1 MILSIPNENMY
12 PLYWWRRSVAVT
24 TCKRLLLPLIH
35 LGVCMIRYIY
45 ERCLIRGCVDI
56 PGNICIMLSE
66 DDARRAPEKILQVI
80 QWSRECGVKSLIFHI
95 DTDSS
100 APVIAEITSLK
111 DRFGPVRVTLYS
123 PEGTSVLHDGTP
135 LPETIIAVGM
145 SGREE
150 IVHSVREIAEQGTNP
165 EDVDETMLESHL
177 TFQYEPD
184 FVIKTGDSHLM
195 DFMIWQSVYS
205 ELFFTDVNWETFR
218 KIDFLRALRDYQL
231 RKRRYG
237 K

>member
-1 MILSIPNENMY
+1 
-12 PLYWWRRSVAVT
+12 
-24 TCKRLLLPLIH
+24 
-35 LGVCMIRYIY
+35 MIRYIY
-45 ERCLIRGCVDI
+45 ERFLIRGCVDI
-56 PGNICIMLSE
+56 PSHICIMLSE
-66 DDARRAPEKILQVI
+66 DDARRAPEKIIQVI

-95 DTDSS
+95 DTDL
-100 APVIAEITSLK
+100 PVPMISEIANLK
-111 DRFGPVRVTLYS
+111 DLFGSVHVTLYS
-123 PEGTSVLHDGTP
+123 PDGKMVLHDGSESP
-135 LPETIIAVGM
+135 DVIIAVGM

-150 IVHSVREIAEQGTNP
+150 IVHSVREIGERGINP
-165 EDVDETMLESHL
+165 DDVDEKMLESHL

-205 ELFFTDVNWETFR
+205 ELFFTDVNWQTFR
-218 KIDFLRALRDYQL
+218 KIDFFRALRDYQL

>member
-1 MILSIPNENMY
+1 
-12 PLYWWRRSVAVT
+12 
-24 TCKRLLLPLIH
+24 
-35 LGVCMIRYIY
+35 MIRYIY
-45 ERCLIRGCVDI
+45 ERFLIRGCVDI
-56 PGNICIMLSE
+56 PSHICIMLSE
-66 DDARRAPEKILQVI
+66 DDARRAPEKIIQVI

-95 DTDSS
+95 DTDL
-100 APVIAEITSLK
+100 PVPMISEITRLQ
-111 DRFGPVRVTLYS
+111 DLFGSVHVTLYS
-123 PEGTSVLHDGTP
+123 PDGKKVLHEGSESPDV
-135 LPETIIAVGM
+135 IIAVGM

-150 IVHSVREIAEQGTNP
+150 IVHSVREIGERGINP
-165 EDVDETMLESHL
+165 EDVDEKMLESHL

-205 ELFFTDVNWETFR
+205 ELFFTDVNWQTFR
-218 KIDFLRALRDYQL
+218 KIDFFRALRDYQL

>member
-1 MILSIPNENMY
+1 
-12 PLYWWRRSVAVT
+12 
-24 TCKRLLLPLIH
+24 
-35 LGVCMIRYIY
+35 
-45 ERCLIRGCVDI
+45 
-56 PGNICIMLSE
+56 MLSE
-66 DDARRAPEKILQVI
+66 DDARRAPEKIIQVI

-95 DTDSS
+95 DTDL
-100 APVIAEITSLK
+100 PVPMISEITCLQ
-111 DRFGPVRVTLYS
+111 DLFGSVHVTLYS
-123 PEGTSVLHDGTP
+123 PDGKTVLHEGSESPDV
-135 LPETIIAVGM
+135 IIAVGM

-150 IVHSVREIAEQGTNP
+150 IVHSVREIGERGINP
-165 EDVDETMLESHL
+165 DDVDEKMLESHL

-205 ELFFTDVNWETFR
+205 ELFFTDVNWQTFR
-218 KIDFLRALRDYQL
+218 KIDFFRALRDYQL

>member
-1 MILSIPNENMY
+1 
-12 PLYWWRRSVAVT
+12 
-24 TCKRLLLPLIH
+24 
-35 LGVCMIRYIY
+35 MIRYIY
-45 ERCLIRGCVDI
+45 ERFLIRGCVDI
-56 PGNICIMLSE
+56 PSHICIMLSE
-66 DDARRAPEKILQVI
+66 DDARRAPEKIIQVI

-95 DTDSS
+95 DTDL
-100 APVIAEITSLK
+100 PVPMISEITCLQ
-111 DRFGPVRVTLYS
+111 DLFGSVHVTLYS
-123 PEGTSVLHDGTP
+123 PDEKMVLHDGSESP
-135 LPETIIAVGM
+135 DVIIAVGM

-150 IVHSVREIAEQGTNP
+150 IVHSVREIGESGINP
-165 EDVDETMLESHL
+165 DDVDEKMLESHL

-205 ELFFTDVNWETFR
+205 ELFFTDVNWQTFR
-218 KIDFLRALRDYQL
+218 KIDFFRALRDYQL

>member
-1 MILSIPNENMY
+1 
-12 PLYWWRRSVAVT
+12 
-24 TCKRLLLPLIH
+24 
-35 LGVCMIRYIY
+35 MIRYIY
-45 ERCLIRGCVDI
+45 ERFLIRRCVDI
-56 PGNICIMLSE
+56 PGHICIMLSE

-100 APVIAEITSLK
+100 APVVDVLTSLR

-123 PEGTSVLHDGTP
+123 PEGMSVLCDGDP

-150 IVHSVREIAEQGTNP
+150 IVRSVRKIAEEGILP

-218 KIDFLRALRDYQL
+218 KIDFFRALRDYQL